1 MASAPPPNPI
11 TIEEGWEK
19 EILPKAILPLE
30 RILNEGLQ
38 DRQRRDLFGPR
49 EYVHI
54 YTICYNMCTQRNP
67 FNWSEPLY
75 QKHNE
80 TISDYLTR
88 TVLPSL
94 RNHHKEYLLVEVKR
108 RWENHKIMNEWMR
121 KFFMYLDR
129 YYVKHNNLT
138 SLHVSGIKFF
148 KEQVYDVVK
157 PDVVQAMLAMINLE
171 REGQVI
177 DRALI
182 KSCVEIFETMG
193 EQKECY
199 KEDLEE
205 TLLSDTREYYAKKS
219 QGWIETDSTPAYLL
233 KAEAA
238 LEEEKARVANYL
250 NAETEEKLLKVVI
263 EELLEKQE
271 TTLLEREGSG
281 CAMLLTNDKYEDLS
295 RMYRLFSRVSSG
307 LLPMAKIVQA
317 HIERMGNEVINQRE
331 ARIHEEGEKD
341 TNQDPNFVK
350 ALLSLHDKF
359 VGVVNAQFEKNSL
372 FHKALKEAFVEFVN
386 KDVGKFKN
394 ADLLSSFC
402 DRILKKGG
410 EKLGDAEVENHLE
423 KVVNL
428 FTYLTD
434 KDLFAEIYRNQL
446 AKRLLNAR
454 SSSDDWEKLMIGKL
468 KHRCGA
474 QFTGKME
481 GMLNDLAVGADHQ
494 KEFLEYLKDKATE
507 ASASSSSVPLLGGKM
522 APDDFSVKVLTTG
535 YWPSYTQLDVRLP
548 DEMLRCT
555 QAFKAWYDLKN
566 SRRRLAWQH
575 SLGSATLRAKYG
587 AKTYDLQTNTLQAV
601 LLLSF
606 QSDEESLGLSTLKE
620 RLNVPT
626 EQMKPLLHS
635 LSCGRYKILK
645 KQPASDKIKETDTF
659 TINPSFSCPQRVI
672 RIPMATI
679 EESHNPNRI
688 EEDRSIA
695 IEAAI
700 VRIMKARKVL
710 THQQLT
716 SEVLSQLAFFRP
728 NPKVVKQRIHA
739 LIDREYLERD
749 ENPNQYKYLA

>member
-1 MASAPPPNPI
+1 MAGAPPPNPV

-30 RILNEGLQ
+30 KILNEGLQ
-38 DRQRRDLFGPR
+38 DRQKRDLFGPR

-67 FNWSEPLY
+67 FNWSEQLY
-75 QKHNE
+75 AKHNE
-80 TISDYLTR
+80 TISNYLTQ

-94 RNHHKEYLLVEVKR
+94 RDHHSEFLLVEVKR

-129 YYVKHNNLT
+129 YYVKHNSLP

-157 PDVVQAMLAMINLE
+157 GDVVRAMLAMINLE

-177 DRALI
+177 ERALMR
-182 KSCVEIFETMG
+182 SCVEIFETMG
-193 EQKECY
+193 DQKECY

-205 TLLSDTREYYAKKS
+205 TLLSDTREYYARKS
-219 QGWIETDSTPAYLL
+219 QEWIETDSTPAYLL

-238 LEEEKARVANYL
+238 LDEERARVFNYL
-250 NAETEEKLLKVVI
+250 NGETEDKLLKVVM

-281 CAMLLTNDKYEDLS
+281 
-295 RMYRLFSRVSSG
+295 
-307 LLPMAKIVQA
+307 
-317 HIERMGNEVINQRE
+317 
-331 ARIHEEGEKD
+331 
-341 TNQDPNFVK
+341 
-350 ALLSLHDKF
+350 
-359 VGVVNAQFEKNSL
+359 
-372 FHKALKEAFVEFVN
+372 
-386 KDVGKFKN
+386 
-394 ADLLSSFC
+394 
-402 DRILKKGG
+402 
-410 EKLGDAEVENHLE
+410 
-423 KVVNL
+423 
-428 FTYLTD
+428 
-434 KDLFAEIYRNQL
+434 
-446 AKRLLNAR
+446 
-454 SSSDDWEKLMIGKL
+454 W
-468 KHRCGA
+468 
-474 QFTGKME
+474 
-481 GMLNDLAVGADHQ
+481 MLNDLAVGVDHQ
-494 KEFLEYLKDKATE
+494 KEFLEHLKSKSSSAGA
-507 ASASSSSVPLLGGKM
+507 ASAGVSPLGPGSKM
-522 APDDFSVKVLTTG
+522 APEDFSVKVLTTG
-535 YWPSYTQLDVRLP
+535 YWPSYQQMDVRLP

-555 QAFKAWYDLKN
+555 QAFRAWYDLKN
-566 SRRRLAWQH
+566 QRRRLAWQH
-575 SLGSATLRAKYG
+575 ALGSATLRAKFG

-606 QSDEESLGLSTLKE
+606 QSEGESLDFSTLKE
-620 RLNVPT
+620 RLNVPV

-635 LSCGRYKILK
+635 LSCGKYKVLRK
-645 KQPASDKIKETDTF
+645 SPASDKIKETDSFAVHTG
-659 TINPSFSCPQRVI
+659 FSCPQRVI

-679 EESHNPNRI
+679 EESHNPNRV

-728 NPKVVKQRIHA
+728 SPKVVKQRIHA

>member
-1 MASAPPPNPI
+1 MAGAPPPNPV

-30 RILNEGLQ
+30 KILNEGLQ
-38 DRQRRDLFGPR
+38 DRQKRDLFGPR

-67 FNWSEPLY
+67 FNWSEQLY
-75 QKHNE
+75 AKHNE
-80 TISDYLTR
+80 TISNYLTQ

-94 RNHHKEYLLVEVKR
+94 RDHHSEFLLVEVKR

-129 YYVKHNNLT
+129 YYVKHNSLP

-157 PDVVQAMLAMINLE
+157 GDVVRAMLAMINLE

-177 DRALI
+177 ERALMR
-182 KSCVEIFETMG
+182 SCVEIFETMG
-193 EQKECY
+193 DQKECY

-205 TLLSDTREYYAKKS
+205 TLLSDTREYYARKS
-219 QGWIETDSTPAYLL
+219 QEWIETDSTPAYLL

-238 LEEEKARVANYL
+238 LDEERARVFNYL
-250 NAETEEKLLKVVI
+250 NGETEEKLLKVVM

-281 CAMLLTNDKYEDLS
+281 CAMLLANDKYDDLS
-295 RMYRLFSRVSSG
+295 RMYRLFSRVPNG

-317 HIERMGNEVINQRE
+317 HIEHMGGEVINQRE
-331 ARIHEEGEKD
+331 ARINEEGEKD
-341 TNQDPNFVK
+341 SNQDPNFVK
-350 ALLSLHDKF
+350 ALLSLHDKC

-386 KDVGKFKN
+386 KDVGKYKN

-402 DRILKKGG
+402 DRVLKKGG
-410 EKLGDAEVENHLE
+410 EKLSDTEVEDHLE

-481 GMLNDLAVGADHQ
+481 GMLNDLAVGVDHQ
-494 KEFLEYLKDKATE
+494 KEFLEHLKSKSSSAGA
-507 ASASSSSVPLLGGKM
+507 ASAGVSPLGPGSKM
-522 APDDFSVKVLTTG
+522 APEDFSVKVLTTG
-535 YWPSYTQLDVRLP
+535 YWPSYQQMDVRLP

-566 SRRRLAWQH
+566 QRRRLAWQH
-575 SLGSATLRAKYG
+575 ALGSATLRAKFG

-606 QSDEESLGLSTLKE
+606 QSEGESLDFSTLKE
-620 RLNVPT
+620 RLNVPV

-635 LSCGRYKILK
+635 LSCGKYKVLRK
-645 KQPASDKIKETDTF
+645 SPASDKIKETDSFAVHTG
-659 TINPSFSCPQRVI
+659 FSCPQRVI

-679 EESHNPNRI
+679 EESHNPNRV

-728 NPKVVKQRIHA
+728 SPKVVKQRIHA
-739 LIDREYLERD
+739 LIDRYVKDR
-749 ENPNQYKYLA
+749 KSVV